1 MQPNLWIFAVGT
13 AAMVLVS
20 GFADRRRNRR
30 RNLDDA
36 GFMPW
41 PLIQILA
48 LLATVILLALA
59 AKGF

>member
-1 MQPNLWIFAVGT
+1 MGT